1 MSDQEIYEG
10 LMIADPD
17 LMESLQEIALA
28 YEDREAYLGNI
39 VRVTRR
45 VHDKVMHP
53 FGMQDEEGI
62 DVIVAAARYA
72 WSIK

>member
-45 VHDKVMHP
+45 VHDKVMRP